1 MAKRAVGRSRTTLTG
16 IAEAA
21 GVSVATVSKVVNGR
35 SDVSPGTRARIERL
49 LVEHDYVAR
58 GTAGSRSPVRIVDLT
73 FNHLVAPN
81 NLVITRGVTEAAA
94 EAGVDV
100 VIGMTPDDPSGA
112 AWTRKI
118 VNAGREGVILVTSEL
133 TPQQRAQFKK
143 AGIPLVL
150 IDPMGVPDESVPSI
164 GATNFSGGMAA
175 TEHLL
180 SLGHRRIAM
189 IEGRHDA
196 LCNTARLHGYQ
207 AALRSAGIT
216 PDPRLIK
223 RGEFHFEPA
232 YEAARDLFALED
244 LPTAV
249 FAANDSEAFG
259 VIEAARV
266 HGLRVP
272 EDVSVV
278 GFDDTVAAATS
289 APPLTTVRQPF
300 AEIGRAALRT
310 LLRLAAAQPLDSH
323 RVELATQL
331 VVRASTTAPPVRAGT
346 PAPAPSAAVP
356 GDAP

>member
-1 MAKRAVGRSRTTLTG
+1 MAKRAVERSRTTLTG

-58 GTAGSRSPVRIVDLT
+58 SPGGSRPPVRTVDLT
-73 FNHLVAPN
+73 FDKLVAAN

-100 VIGMTPDDPSGA
+100 VIGVTPDDPAGA
-112 AWTRKI
+112 AWSRKI
-118 VNAGREGVILVTSEL
+118 TNAGREGVILVTSEL
-133 TPQQRAQFKK
+133 TPRQRTQFAKD
-143 AGIPLVL
+143 GIPLVL

-189 IEGRHDA
+189 IEGKHDA

-216 PDPRLIK
+216 PDPDLIK
-223 RGEFHFEPA
+223 VGAFHFEPA
-232 YEAARDLFALED
+232 YEAAMELFGLDEV
-244 LPTAV
+244 PTAV

-266 HGLRVP
+266 RGLRVP
-272 EDVSVV
+272 QDVSIV
-278 GFDDTVAAATS
+278 GFDDTDAAATS

-310 LLRLAAAQPLDSH
+310 LLQLSAGRPLDSH
-323 RVELATQL
+323 RIELATQL
-331 VVRASTTAPPVRAGT
+331 VVRASTTSPPSHAPT
-346 PAPAPSAAVP
+346 PAPAPTAAIP
-356 GDAP
+356 RDAP